1 MTCAYITEFQFK
13 PKIIAFLKILA
24 GIRFKTLNHQEFRP
38 PVSPGVGRGLNAKR
52 LGIPVV

>member
-38 PVSPGVGRGLNAKR
+38 PVSPGVGGGA
-52 LGIPVV
+52 